1 MSSSS
6 SLSSARR
13 RRVGSQPVVNPHPT
27 VSSSS
32 QLSENA
38 ARRNLMQ
45 QEQINSSQ
53 SEQYNINDSNERP
66 VMHPTQLLM
75 QHDFRLFQMEKMVKS
90 LSEKNGDHTLKSV
103 NETSFS
109 GDGINVDEI
118 KVEVQKNILQSNELK
133 NSVVDFAK
141 TAIENDYDFD
151 SFFENLQK
159 LSEENRRLNDIIANN
174 QTYMNNLNTTVLH
187 LLTDFRSI
195 QKELSHLKIN
205 KEQIDTNVS
214 NVEAIINDETQLV
227 KCCENEEKCCDVDA
241 NCCNENKECCEQGQ
255 EEDQTNDQENVEIE
269 IVEEEGEET
278 DKKSKKN
285 NKRKKN

>member
-38 ARRNLMQ
+38 ARRNLVQ
-45 QEQINSSQ
+45 QEQINNNIP
-53 SEQYNINDSNERP
+53 SEQYDNERP

-90 LSEKNGDHTLKSV
+90 LSEKNGDQTFKTVVHESSL
-103 NETSFS
+103 N
-109 GDGINVDEI
+109 GDGLNVDEI
-118 KVEVQKNILQSNELK
+118 KLEVQNNILQSNELK

-195 QKELSHLKIN
+195 QKELSDLKIN
-205 KEQIDTNVS
+205 KEHFDTDVN
-214 NVEAIINDETQLV
+214 NVELLI
-227 KCCENEEKCCDVDA
+227 
-241 NCCNENKECCEQGQ
+241 NENKESQVEGSEEVVVQLQVEEVQEDVVQ
-255 EEDQTNDQENVEIE
+255 EEEEQEHV
-269 IVEEEGEET
+269 VQEEEEQEEES
-278 DKKSKKN
+278 DKKPKKN

>member
-90 LSEKNGDHTLKSV
+90 LSEKNGDQTFKTVV
-103 NETSFS
+103 NESS
-109 GDGINVDEI
+109 LNGDGLNVDEI
-118 KVEVQKNILQSNELK
+118 KLEVQNNILQSNELK

-195 QKELSHLKIN
+195 QKELSDLKIN
-205 KEQIDTNVS
+205 KEHFDTDVN
-214 NVEAIINDETQLV
+214 NVELLI
-227 KCCENEEKCCDVDA
+227 
-241 NCCNENKECCEQGQ
+241 NENKEAQVEGSEEEVVQLQVEEVQEDVVQ
-255 EEDQTNDQENVEIE
+255 EEEVQEDVLQ
-269 IVEEEGEET
+269 EEEEQEEES
-278 DKKSKKN
+278 DKKPKKN